1 MLSGAQTLGTLDR
14 GLQGVRKEIDRVDAD
29 LSRIGTALTTNKHLQ
44 NRTANRLAAIRLD
57 EITRGALSDSL
68 DAADQQARQ
77 LFTQREQALNALEH
91 TILNAKEDLRNLE
104 SARAAQLKEVNY
116 HAEEVIDS
124 ERGAQTALETDANY
138 QAQLTAVRAADSIAD
153 EAEDKTAQSQGDR
166 TEKGKPYEDDPLFM
180 YLWQRGYGTSEYS
193 ANPLARTLDGWV
205 ARRCKYEKARINYW
219 TLLEIPKRLEAHA
232 QAAREQASA
241 QLQALEELELAAAQ
255 KAGVPAKQETLAQA
269 QEKLDAI
276 DANIEAAEDQLDAH
290 LEQRGRYASGK
301 DQYIEQSLALLNDA
315 MQRRDIY
322 ELGQAVHATQSRED
336 DALLRELG
344 DLREDAKDLEEDITE
359 QRAVRE
365 AKVARLKELEQVRR
379 QFKQRRFDDVR
390 SGFGNEEVIT
400 SVLGQFLGG
409 LLGSRELWRTLERHQ
424 RHVDVGAWPD
434 FGSGGLGG
442 RNPRK
447 HSPWHRPGV
456 NIRVG
461 GSGGFR
467 LPRSGG
473 FSSRG
478 RGGGGFRTGGGF

>member
-1 MLSGAQTLGTLDR
+1 MLSGARTLGTLDR
-14 GLQGVRKEIDRVDAD
+14 GLQGMRKEIDRVDAD
-29 LSRIGTALTTNKHLQ
+29 LSRIGTALTTNKHHQ

-57 EITRGALSDSL
+57 AITSGTLTQSL
-68 DAADQQARQ
+68 DSADQQARQ
-77 LFTQREQALNALEH
+77 LFAQREQALNALEN
-91 TILNAKEDLRNLE
+91 TILNAKEALRHLE
-104 SARAAQLKEVNY
+104 GARAAQLKEVNY

-124 ERGAQTALETDANY
+124 EREAQTALEIDAAY
-138 QAQLTAVRAADSIAD
+138 QEQLAAVRKADSVAD
-153 EAEDKTAQSQGDR
+153 EAQDKTAQSQGDR
-166 TEKGKPYEDDPLFM
+166 KEKGKPYEDDPLFM
-180 YLWQRGYGTSEYS
+180 YLWQRGYGTTEYS
-193 ANPLARTLDGWV
+193 ANPLARMLDGWV
-205 ARRCKYEKARINYW
+205 ARLCKYEKARVNYW

-232 QAAREQASA
+232 QVVREQAGA
-241 QLQALEELELAAAQ
+241 HLQALEELELAVAQ
-255 KAGVPAKQETLAQA
+255 KAGVPAKQEILAQA

-276 DANIEAAEDQLDAH
+276 DAKIAAAEDQLDAH
-290 LEQRGRYASGK
+290 LEQRGRYASGE
-301 DQYIEQSLALLNDA
+301 DQYIEQSLGLLNDA

-322 ELGQAVHATQSRED
+322 DLTSAVHATRSRED
-336 DALLRELG
+336 DALVRALG
-344 DLREDAKDLEEDITE
+344 DLREDAKDLDEDLAE

-365 AKVARLKELEQVRR
+365 AKIERLKELQQVRR

-409 LLGSRELWRTLERHQ
+409 LLGGRDLWRTLQRHQ

-442 RNPRK
+442 RNSRRR
-447 HSPWHRPGV
+447 SPWHRPGV

-478 RGGGGFRTGGGF
+478 RGGGFRTGGGF